1 MTLSITNS
9 LTGKKEPFKPLG
21 DPVTMYVCG
30 MTPKDRPHLGHAFM
44 FVHMD
49 VIRRYLE
56 YRGYAVRHI
65 QNFTDIDDKIIDR
78 ARAAG
83 RDPLDWA
90 REYTEA
96 YFEVMDRLHV
106 RRAQEYPLVT
116 CNIAGIIQD
125 VQELIDGGHA
135 YPTSTGVYFD
145 AATFEDYGA
154 LSGRTEEDGA
164 AGARIEVDEEKRD
177 PRDWALWKLDDES
190 SVAWDSPWGRGRPGW
205 HIECSTMI
213 RRTLGERID
222 IHGGGADL
230 LFPHHENELA
240 QAEAATG
247 QQPFVS
253 YWTHTGLVLTDGEKM
268 AHSLGNF
275 TTTADVLTD
284 VPPDVLRLYLLG
296 VHYRSPL
303 QFSPAAIEQTRAGY
317 QRLLAVARARGGGDA
332 ASETLDARLQ
342 SDPSA
347 PKVSRETF
355 GAEGSGPTP
364 LHAEAA
370 AARRRFEAA
379 MDDDFNAPRAIG
391 ALFDLGRAIN
401 RLAPT
406 SASDDVERAQDV
418 LTGLLGVLG
427 IELHEPETASDDATP
442 FIDLLVRV
450 RRQLREAR
458 QWELADTIRDD
469 LGALDVVIEDTP
481 DGTVWRRG

>member
-1 MTLSITNS
+1 MTLAITNT
-9 LTGKKEPFKPLG
+9 LTGNKEPFKPLG

-56 YRGYAVRHI
+56 YRGYSVRHI

-83 RDPLDWA
+83 RDPLEWA

-96 YFEVMDRLHV
+96 YFDVMDRLQV
-106 RRAQEYPLVT
+106 RRADEYPRVT
-116 CNIAGIIQD
+116 DNIPAIIDD
-125 VQELIDGGHA
+125 VQELIDAGHA

-145 AATFEDYGA
+145 AATFQDYGS

-177 PRDWALWKLDDES
+177 PRDWALWKLDNES
-190 SVAWDSPWGRGRPGW
+190 SVAWESPWGRGRPGW

-213 RRTLGERID
+213 RRTLGEQID

-230 LFPHHENELA
+230 IFPHHENELA

-247 QQPFVS
+247 HQPFAS

-275 TTTADVLTD
+275 TTTADVLTS

-296 VHYRSPL
+296 VHYRSTL
-303 QFSPAAIEQTRAGY
+303 QFSPDAIEQTRAGY
-317 QRLLAVARARGGGDA
+317 ERLLTVTRARGGNVNGDGTDLN
-332 ASETLDARLQ
+332 SEVMAVRQ
-342 SDPSA
+342 AFESA
-347 PKVSRETF
+347 
-355 GAEGSGPTP
+355 
-364 LHAEAA
+364 
-370 AARRRFEAA
+370 
-379 MDDDFNAPRAIG
+379 MNDDFNAPRAIG
-391 ALFDLGRAIN
+391 ALFDFGRAIN

-406 SASDDVERAQDV
+406 SSSDDVEKAQGI
-418 LTGLLGVLG
+418 LTSLLGVLG
-427 IELHEPETASDDATP
+427 IELREPDAASDDATP
-442 FIDLLVRV
+442 FINLLVRV
-450 RRQLREAR
+450 RRQLREAK
-458 QWELADTIRDD
+458 QWGLADQIRDD
-469 LGALDVVIEDTP
+469 LVALDVVIEDTP
-481 DGTVWRRG
+481 DGTDWRRV

>member
-1 MTLSITNS
+1 MTLAITNT
-9 LTGKKEPFKPLG
+9 LTGNKEPFKPLG

-56 YRGYAVRHI
+56 YRGYTVRHI

-78 ARAAG
+78 ARAAD
-83 RDPLDWA
+83 RDPLDWS

-106 RRAQEYPLVT
+106 RRAHEYPLVT
-116 CNIAGIIQD
+116 ANIPGIIQD

-164 AGARIEVDEEKRD
+164 AGARIAVDDEKRD
-177 PRDWALWKLDDES
+177 PRDWALWKLDNES
-190 SVAWDSPWGRGRPGW
+190 SVTWDSPWGRGRPGW

-213 RRTLGERID
+213 RRTLGEQID

-230 LFPHHENELA
+230 MFPHHENELA
-240 QAEAATG
+240 QSEAATG
-247 QQPFVS
+247 CQPFVS
-253 YWTHTGLVLTDGEKM
+253 YWVHTGLVLTDGEKM

-284 VPPDVLRLYLLG
+284 VPPDVLRLYLLS
-296 VHYRSPL
+296 VHYRSTL
-303 QFSPAAIEQTRAGY
+303 QFSLSAIEQTRTGY
-317 QRLLAVARARGGGDA
+317 ERLLAVTRARGGNAAGD
-332 ASETLDARLQ
+332 
-342 SDPSA
+342 
-347 PKVSRETF
+347 
-355 GAEGSGPTP
+355 GAELES
-364 LHAEAA
+364 EAS
-370 AARRRFEAA
+370 AARQAFEAA

-391 ALFDLGRAIN
+391 ALFEFGRAIN
-401 RLAPT
+401 RLAPGC
-406 SASDDVERAQDV
+406 SAADVEKAQGT
-418 LTGLLGVLG
+418 LTSLLGVLG
-427 IELHEPETASDDATP
+427 IELHEPDAASDDATP
-442 FIDLLVRV
+442 FIDLLVNLRQ
-450 RRQLREAR
+450 QLREAK
-458 QWELADTIRDD
+458 QWELADNIRDD
-469 LGALDVVIEDTP
+469 LGALDVVIEDKP

>member
-1 MTLSITNS
+1 MTLAITNT

-78 ARAAG
+78 ARAAD
-83 RDPLDWA
+83 RDPLDWS

-96 YFEVMDRLHV
+96 YFEVMDRLNV
-106 RRAQEYPLVT
+106 RRAHEYPLVT
-116 CNIAGIIQD
+116 ANISGILQD

-135 YPTSTGVYFD
+135 YSTSTGVYFD

-154 LSGRTEEDGA
+154 LSGRTVEDGA
-164 AGARIEVDEEKRD
+164 AGVRIAVDEEKRD

-190 SVAWDSPWGRGRPGW
+190 SVTWDSPWGRGRPGW

-213 RRTLGERID
+213 RRTLGEQID

-230 LFPHHENELA
+230 MFPHHENELA
-240 QAEAATG
+240 QSEAATG
-247 QQPFVS
+247 CQPFVS
-253 YWTHTGLVLTDGEKM
+253 YWVHTGLVLTDGEKM

-303 QFSPAAIEQTRAGY
+303 QFSMDAIEQTRTGY
-317 QRLLAVARARGGGDA
+317 QRLLAVTRAQGRAD
-332 ASETLDARLQ
+332 
-342 SDPSA
+342 
-347 PKVSRETF
+347 VSRETSA
-355 GAEGSGPTP
+355 AE
-364 LHAEAA
+364 LDREAA
-370 AARRRFEAA
+370 TARRAFEAA

-391 ALFDLGRAIN
+391 ALFDFGRAIN
-401 RLAPT
+401 RLAPGC
-406 SASDDVERAQDV
+406 SAADVEKAQGT
-418 LTGLLGVLG
+418 LTSLLGVLG
-427 IELHEPETASDDATP
+427 IELHEPDAASDDATP
-442 FIDLLVRV
+442 FIDLLVQLRQ
-450 RRQLREAR
+450 QLREAR
-458 QWELADTIRDD
+458 QWELADRIRDD

>member
-1 MTLSITNS
+1 MTLAITNT
-9 LTGKKEPFKPLG
+9 LTGNKEPFKPLG

-56 YRGYAVRHI
+56 YRGYSVRHI

-83 RDPLDWA
+83 RDPLEWA

-96 YFEVMDRLHV
+96 YFDVMDRLQV
-106 RRAQEYPLVT
+106 RRADEYPRVT
-116 CNIAGIIQD
+116 DNIPAIIDD
-125 VQELIDGGHA
+125 VQELIDAGHA

-145 AATFEDYGA
+145 AATFEDYGS
-154 LSGRTEEDGA
+154 LSGRTQEDGA

-177 PRDWALWKLDDES
+177 PRDWALWKLDNES
-190 SVAWDSPWGRGRPGW
+190 SVAWESPWGRGRPGW

-213 RRTLGERID
+213 RRTLGEQID

-230 LFPHHENELA
+230 IFPHHENELA

-247 QQPFVS
+247 HQPFAS

-275 TTTADVLTD
+275 TTTADVLTS

-296 VHYRSPL
+296 VHYRSTL
-303 QFSPAAIEQTRAGY
+303 QFSPDAIEQTRAGY
-317 QRLLAVARARGGGDA
+317 ERLLTVTRARGGNVNGDGTDLN
-332 ASETLDARLQ
+332 SEVMAVRQ
-342 SDPSA
+342 AFESA
-347 PKVSRETF
+347 
-355 GAEGSGPTP
+355 
-364 LHAEAA
+364 
-370 AARRRFEAA
+370 
-379 MDDDFNAPRAIG
+379 MNDDFNAPRAIG
-391 ALFDLGRAIN
+391 ALFDFGRAIN

-406 SASDDVERAQDV
+406 SSSDDVEKAQGI
-418 LTGLLGVLG
+418 LTSLLGVLG
-427 IELHEPETASDDATP
+427 IELREPDAASDDATP
-442 FIDLLVRV
+442 FINLLVRV
-450 RRQLREAR
+450 RRQLREAK
-458 QWELADTIRDD
+458 QWGLADQIRDD
-469 LGALDVVIEDTP
+469 LVALDVVIEDTP
-481 DGTVWRRG
+481 DGTDWRRV

>member
-1 MTLSITNS
+1 MTLAITNT

-106 RRAQEYPLVT
+106 RRAHEYPLVT
-116 CNIAGIIQD
+116 GNIPGIIHD

-154 LSGRTEEDGA
+154 LSGRTAEDGA
-164 AGARIEVDEEKRD
+164 AGARIAVDEEKRD
-177 PRDWALWKLDDES
+177 PRDWALWKLDNES
-190 SVAWDSPWGRGRPGW
+190 SVTWESPWGRGRPGW

-213 RRTLGERID
+213 RRTLGEQID

-240 QAEAATG
+240 QAEAATERH
-247 QQPFVS
+247 PFVS

-284 VPPDVLRLYLLG
+284 VPPDVLRLYLLS
-296 VHYRSPL
+296 VHYRSTL

-317 QRLLAVARARGGGDA
+317 ERLLAVMRAKGESVDGDCN
-332 ASETLDARLQ
+332 ELDVEL
-342 SDPSA
+342 S
-347 PKVSRETF
+347 
-355 GAEGSGPTP
+355 
-364 LHAEAA
+364 
-370 AARRRFEAA
+370 AARQAFDAA

-391 ALFDLGRAIN
+391 ALFDFGRAIN
-401 RLAPT
+401 RLSPASSAADVSSAQSVFT
-406 SASDDVERAQDV
+406 S
-418 LTGLLGVLG
+418 LLGVLG
-427 IELHEPETASDDATP
+427 IELHEPDAASDDATP
-442 FIDLLVRV
+442 FIDLLVQV

-469 LGALDVVIEDTP
+469 LGALDVVLEDTP

>member
-1 MTLSITNS
+1 MTLAITNT
-9 LTGKKEPFKPLG
+9 LTGNKEPFKPLG

-56 YRGYAVRHI
+56 YRGYSVRHI

-83 RDPLDWA
+83 RDPLEWA

-96 YFEVMDRLHV
+96 YFEVMDRLQV
-106 RRAQEYPLVT
+106 RRADEYPRVT
-116 CNIAGIIQD
+116 DNIPAIIDD
-125 VQELIDGGHA
+125 VQELIDAGHA

-145 AATFEDYGA
+145 AATFEDYGS

-177 PRDWALWKLDDES
+177 PRDWALWKLDNES
-190 SVAWDSPWGRGRPGW
+190 SVAWESPWGRGRPGW

-213 RRTLGERID
+213 RRTLGEQID

-230 LFPHHENELA
+230 IFPHHENELA

-247 QQPFVS
+247 HQPFAS

-275 TTTADVLTD
+275 TTTADVLTS

-296 VHYRSPL
+296 VHYRSTL
-303 QFSPAAIEQTRAGY
+303 QFSPDAIEQTRAGY
-317 QRLLAVARARGGGDA
+317 ERLLTVTRARGGNVNGDGTDLN
-332 ASETLDARLQ
+332 SEVMAVRQ
-342 SDPSA
+342 AFESA
-347 PKVSRETF
+347 
-355 GAEGSGPTP
+355 
-364 LHAEAA
+364 
-370 AARRRFEAA
+370 
-379 MDDDFNAPRAIG
+379 MNDDFNAPRAIG
-391 ALFDLGRAIN
+391 ALFDFGRAIN

-406 SASDDVERAQDV
+406 SSSDDVEKAQGI
-418 LTGLLGVLG
+418 LTSLLGVLG
-427 IELHEPETASDDATP
+427 IELREPDAASDDATP
-442 FIDLLVRV
+442 FINLLVRV
-450 RRQLREAR
+450 RRQLREAK
-458 QWELADTIRDD
+458 QWGLADQIRDD
-469 LGALDVVIEDTP
+469 LVALDVVIEDTP
-481 DGTVWRRG
+481 DGTDWRRV

>member
-1 MTLSITNS
+1 MTLAITNT
-9 LTGKKEPFKPLG
+9 LTGNKEPFKPLG

-56 YRGYAVRHI
+56 YRGYSVRHI

-83 RDPLDWA
+83 RDPLEWA

-96 YFEVMDRLHV
+96 YFEVMDRLQV
-106 RRAQEYPLVT
+106 RRADEYPRVT
-116 CNIAGIIQD
+116 DNIPAIIDD
-125 VQELIDGGHA
+125 VQELIDAGHA

-145 AATFEDYGA
+145 AATFEDYGS
-154 LSGRTEEDGA
+154 LSGRTQEDGA

-177 PRDWALWKLDDES
+177 PRDWALWKLDNES
-190 SVAWDSPWGRGRPGW
+190 SVAWESPWGRGRPGW

-213 RRTLGERID
+213 RRTLGEQID

-230 LFPHHENELA
+230 IFPHHENELA

-247 QQPFVS
+247 HQPFAS

-275 TTTADVLTD
+275 TTTADVLTS

-296 VHYRSPL
+296 VHYRSTL
-303 QFSPAAIEQTRAGY
+303 QFSPDAIEQTRAGY
-317 QRLLAVARARGGGDA
+317 ERLLTVTRARGGNVNGDGTDLN
-332 ASETLDARLQ
+332 SEVMAVRQ
-342 SDPSA
+342 AFESA
-347 PKVSRETF
+347 
-355 GAEGSGPTP
+355 
-364 LHAEAA
+364 
-370 AARRRFEAA
+370 
-379 MDDDFNAPRAIG
+379 MNDDFNAPRAIG
-391 ALFDLGRAIN
+391 ALFDFGRAIN

-406 SASDDVERAQDV
+406 SSSDDVEKAQGI
-418 LTGLLGVLG
+418 LTSLLGVLG
-427 IELHEPETASDDATP
+427 IELREPDAASDDATP
-442 FIDLLVRV
+442 FINLLVRV
-450 RRQLREAR
+450 RRQLREAK
-458 QWELADTIRDD
+458 QWGLADQIRDD
-469 LGALDVVIEDTP
+469 LVALDVVIEDTP
-481 DGTVWRRG
+481 DGTDWRRV

>member
-1 MTLSITNS
+1 MTLAITNT

-56 YRGYAVRHI
+56 YAGYTVRHI

-78 ARAAG
+78 ARAAD
-83 RDPLDWA
+83 RDPLDWS

-96 YFEVMDRLHV
+96 YFEVMDRLRV
-106 RRAQEYPLVT
+106 RRAHEYPLVT
-116 CNIAGIIQD
+116 ANIPGIIDD
-125 VQELIDGGHA
+125 VQELINAGHA

-164 AGARIEVDEEKRD
+164 AGARIAVDEEKRD

-213 RRTLGERID
+213 RRTLGEQID

-240 QAEAATG
+240 QAEAATER
-247 QQPFVS
+247 QPFVS

-296 VHYRSPL
+296 VHYRSTL
-303 QFSPAAIEQTRAGY
+303 QFSMEAIEQTRTGY
-317 QRLLAVARARGGGDA
+317 QRLLAVTRAQGGVD
-332 ASETLDARLQ
+332 
-342 SDPSA
+342 
-347 PKVSRETF
+347 VSRETSA
-355 GAEGSGPTP
+355 AELDSET
-364 LHAEAA
+364 AT
-370 AARRRFEAA
+370 ARQAFEAA

-391 ALFDLGRAIN
+391 ALFEFGRAIN
-401 RLAPT
+401 RLAPGC
-406 SASDDVERAQDV
+406 SAADVERAQGT
-418 LTGLLGVLG
+418 LTSLLGALG
-427 IELHEPETASDDATP
+427 IELHEPDAASDDATP
-442 FIDLLVRV
+442 FIDLLVNLRQ
-450 RRQLREAR
+450 QLREAR
-458 QWELADTIRDD
+458 QWELADSIRDD
-469 LGALDVVIEDTP
+469 LGALGVVIEDKP

>member
-1 MTLSITNS
+1 MTLAITNT

-78 ARAAG
+78 ARAAD
-83 RDPLDWA
+83 RDPLDWS

-96 YFEVMDRLHV
+96 YFEVMDRLNV
-106 RRAQEYPLVT
+106 RRAHEYPLVT
-116 CNIAGIIQD
+116 ANISGILQD

-154 LSGRTEEDGA
+154 LSGRTVEDGA
-164 AGARIEVDEEKRD
+164 AGVRIAVDDEKRD
-177 PRDWALWKLDDES
+177 PRDWALWKLDDQS
-190 SVAWDSPWGRGRPGW
+190 SVTWDSPWGRGRPGW

-213 RRTLGERID
+213 RRTLGEQID

-230 LFPHHENELA
+230 MFPHHENELA
-240 QAEAATG
+240 QSEAATG
-247 QQPFVS
+247 CQPFVS
-253 YWTHTGLVLTDGEKM
+253 YWVHTGLVLTDGEKM

-303 QFSPAAIEQTRAGY
+303 QFSMDAIEQTRTGY
-317 QRLLAVARARGGGDA
+317 QRLLAVTRAQGRAD
-332 ASETLDARLQ
+332 
-342 SDPSA
+342 
-347 PKVSRETF
+347 VSRETS
-355 GAEGSGPTP
+355 GAE
-364 LHAEAA
+364 LDREAA
-370 AARRRFEAA
+370 TARRAFEAA

-391 ALFDLGRAIN
+391 ALFDFGRAIN
-401 RLAPT
+401 RLAPGC
-406 SASDDVERAQDV
+406 SAADVERAQGT
-418 LTGLLGVLG
+418 LTSLLGVLG
-427 IELHEPETASDDATP
+427 IELHEPDAASDDATP
-442 FIDLLVRV
+442 FIDLLVQLRQ
-450 RRQLREAR
+450 QLREAR
-458 QWELADTIRDD
+458 QWELADRIRDD

>member
-1 MTLSITNS
+1 MTLAITNT
-9 LTGKKEPFKPLG
+9 LTGNKEPFKPLG

-56 YRGYAVRHI
+56 YRGYSVRHI

-96 YFEVMDRLHV
+96 YFDVMDRLQV
-106 RRAQEYPLVT
+106 RRADEYPRVT
-116 CNIAGIIQD
+116 DNIPAIIDD
-125 VQELIDGGHA
+125 VQELIDAGHA

-145 AATFEDYGA
+145 AATFEDYGS

-177 PRDWALWKLDDES
+177 PRDWALWKLDNES
-190 SVAWDSPWGRGRPGW
+190 SVAWESPWGRGRPGW

-213 RRTLGERID
+213 RRTLGEQID

-230 LFPHHENELA
+230 IFPHHENELA

-247 QQPFVS
+247 HQPFAS

-275 TTTADVLTD
+275 TTTADVLTS

-296 VHYRSPL
+296 VHYRSTL
-303 QFSPAAIEQTRAGY
+303 QFSPDAIEQTRAGY
-317 QRLLAVARARGGGDA
+317 ERLLTVTRARGGNVNGDGTDLN
-332 ASETLDARLQ
+332 SEVMAVRQ
-342 SDPSA
+342 AFESA
-347 PKVSRETF
+347 
-355 GAEGSGPTP
+355 
-364 LHAEAA
+364 
-370 AARRRFEAA
+370 
-379 MDDDFNAPRAIG
+379 MNDDFNAPRAIG
-391 ALFDLGRAIN
+391 ALFDFGRAIN

-406 SASDDVERAQDV
+406 SSSDDVEKAQGI
-418 LTGLLGVLG
+418 LTSLLGVLG
-427 IELHEPETASDDATP
+427 IELREPDAASDDATP
-442 FIDLLVRV
+442 FINLLVRV
-450 RRQLREAR
+450 RRQLREAK
-458 QWELADTIRDD
+458 QWGLADQIRDD
-469 LGALDVVIEDTP
+469 LVALDVVIEDTP
-481 DGTVWRRG
+481 DGTDWRRV

>member
-1 MTLSITNS
+1 MTLAITNT

-49 VIRRYLE
+49 VLRRYLE
-56 YRGYAVRHI
+56 YRGYTVRHI

-83 RDPLDWA
+83 RDPLEWA
-90 REYTEA
+90 REYTDA
-96 YFEVMDRLHV
+96 YFEVMDRLRI
-106 RRAQEYPLVT
+106 RRAHEYPLVT
-116 CNIAGIIQD
+116 ANIPGIIQN

-145 AATFEDYGA
+145 ASTFEDYGA

-164 AGARIEVDEEKRD
+164 AGVRIAVDDEKRD

-213 RRTLGERID
+213 RRTLGEQID

-240 QAEAATG
+240 QSEAATG
-247 QQPFVS
+247 CQPFVS

-284 VPPDVLRLYLLG
+284 VPPDVLRLYLLS
-296 VHYRSPL
+296 VHYRSTL
-303 QFSPAAIEQTRAGY
+303 QFSLSAIEQTRTGY
-317 QRLLAVARARGGGDA
+317 ERLLAVTRARGGAD
-332 ASETLDARLQ
+332 
-342 SDPSA
+342 
-347 PKVSRETF
+347 VSRETF
-355 GAEGSGPTP
+355 ESEGAVVRSGGPSTSSGRTA
-364 LHAEAA
+364 LEAQTA
-370 AARRRFEAA
+370 AARQAFEAA

-391 ALFDLGRAIN
+391 ALFDFGRAIN
-401 RLAPT
+401 RLAPGC
-406 SASDDVERAQDV
+406 SAADVERAQGT
-418 LTGLLGVLG
+418 LTSLLGVLG
-427 IELHEPETASDDATP
+427 IELHEPDAASDDATP
-442 FIDLLVRV
+442 FIDLLVQLRQ
-450 RRQLREAR
+450 QLREAR
-458 QWELADTIRDD
+458 QWELADKIRDD
-469 LGALDVVIEDTP
+469 LGDLDVVIEDTP

>member
-1 MTLSITNS
+1 MTLAITNT

-56 YRGYAVRHI
+56 YRGYTVRHI

-83 RDPLDWA
+83 RDPLDWS

-106 RRAQEYPLVT
+106 RRAHEYPLVT
-116 CNIAGIIQD
+116 ANIPGIIQD
-125 VQELIDGGHA
+125 VQELIDSGHA

-190 SVAWDSPWGRGRPGW
+190 SVAWESPWGCGRPGW

-213 RRTLGERID
+213 RRTLGEQID

-230 LFPHHENELA
+230 VFPHHENELA
-240 QAEAATG
+240 QSEAATG
-247 QQPFVS
+247 CQPFVS
-253 YWTHTGLVLTDGEKM
+253 YWVHTGLVLTDGEKM

-275 TTTADVLTD
+275 TTTADVLRD
-284 VPPDVLRLYLLG
+284 VPPDVLRLYLLS
-296 VHYRSPL
+296 VHYRSTL
-303 QFSPAAIEQTRAGY
+303 QFSLSAIEQTRGGY
-317 QRLLAVARARGGGDA
+317 ERLLAVMRARGGNADGDGMA
-332 ASETLDARLQ
+332 LKSEAL
-342 SDPSA
+342 
-347 PKVSRETF
+347 
-355 GAEGSGPTP
+355 
-364 LHAEAA
+364 
-370 AARRRFEAA
+370 AARQAFEAA

-391 ALFDLGRAIN
+391 AVFDFGRAIN
-401 RLAPT
+401 RLAPGC
-406 SASDDVERAQDV
+406 SATDVEKAQGT
-418 LTGLLGVLG
+418 LTSLLGVVG
-427 IELHEPETASDDATP
+427 IELHEPDAASDDATP
-442 FIDLLVRV
+442 FIDLLVQLRQ
-450 RRQLREAR
+450 QLREAR
-458 QWELADTIRDD
+458 QWELADEIRDA
-469 LGALDVVIEDTP
+469 LGALDVVIEDKP
-481 DGTVWRRG
+481 DGPDWRRG

>member
-1 MTLSITNS
+1 MTLAITNT

-83 RDPLDWA
+83 RDPLDWS

-96 YFEVMDRLHV
+96 YFEVMDRLRV
-106 RRAQEYPLVT
+106 RRAHEYPLVT
-116 CNIAGIIQD
+116 ANIPGIIED
-125 VQELIDGGHA
+125 VQELINARHA

-145 AATFEDYGA
+145 AGTFEDYGA

-164 AGARIEVDEEKRD
+164 AGARIAVDDEKRD
-177 PRDWALWKLDDES
+177 PRDWALWKLDNES

-213 RRTLGERID
+213 RRTLGEQID

-240 QAEAATG
+240 QAEAATER
-247 QQPFVS
+247 QPFVS

-284 VPPDVLRLYLLG
+284 VPPDVLRLYLLS
-296 VHYRSPL
+296 VHYRSTL
-303 QFSPAAIEQTRAGY
+303 QFSSAAIEQTRAGY
-317 QRLLAVARARGGGDA
+317 ERLLAVARAQGGAD
-332 ASETLDARLQ
+332 
-342 SDPSA
+342 
-347 PKVSRETF
+347 VSRETSA
-355 GAEGSGPTP
+355 AELDRET
-364 LHAEAA
+364 AT
-370 AARRRFEAA
+370 ARQAFEAA

-391 ALFDLGRAIN
+391 ALFEFGRAIN
-401 RLAPT
+401 RLAPGC
-406 SASDDVERAQDV
+406 SAADVERAQGT
-418 LTGLLGVLG
+418 LTSLLGVLG
-427 IELHEPETASDDATP
+427 IELREPDTASDDATP
-442 FIDLLVRV
+442 FIDLLVQLRQ
-450 RRQLREAR
+450 QLREAR
-458 QWELADTIRDD
+458 QWELADRIRDD
-469 LGALDVVIEDTP
+469 LGALDVAVEDKP

>member
-1 MTLSITNS
+1 MTLAITNT
-9 LTGKKEPFKPLG
+9 LPGKKEPFKPLG

-44 FVHMD
+44 FVQMD

-56 YRGYAVRHI
+56 YRGYTVRHI

-83 RDPLDWA
+83 RDPLDWS

-96 YFEVMDRLHV
+96 YYEVMDRLHV
-106 RRAQEYPLVT
+106 LRAHEYPLVT
-116 CNIAGIIQD
+116 ANIPGIIED
-125 VQELIDGGHA
+125 VQELIDAGHA

-145 AATFEDYGA
+145 AGTFEDYGA

-164 AGARIEVDEEKRD
+164 AGARIEVDDEKRD
-177 PRDWALWKLDDES
+177 PRDWALWKLDNES

-230 LFPHHENELA
+230 IFPHHENELA

-247 QQPFVS
+247 RRPFVS
-253 YWTHTGLVLTDGEKM
+253 CWTHTGLVLTDGEKM

-296 VHYRSPL
+296 VHYRSTL
-303 QFSPAAIEQTRAGY
+303 QFSPAAIQHTQAGY
-317 QRLLAVARARGGGDA
+317 ERLLAVTRARGGDADGDGTVLKSE
-332 ASETLDARLQ
+332 ASSARQ
-342 SDPSA
+342 A
-347 PKVSRETF
+347 
-355 GAEGSGPTP
+355 
-364 LHAEAA
+364 
-370 AARRRFEAA
+370 FEAA
-379 MDDDFNAPRAIG
+379 MDDDFNAPRAVG
-391 ALFDLGRAIN
+391 AIFEFGRAIN

-406 SASDDVERAQDV
+406 CSTKHVAEAQRT
-418 LTGLLGVLG
+418 LTRLLGVLG
-427 IELHEPETASDDATP
+427 IELREPDTASDDATP
-442 FIDLLVRV
+442 FIDLLVHLRQ
-450 RRQLREAR
+450 QLREAK
-458 QWELADTIRDD
+458 QWELADNIRDD
-469 LGALDVVIEDTP
+469 LGALDVVIEDKP

>member
-1 MTLSITNS
+1 MTLAITNT
-9 LTGKKEPFKPLG
+9 LTGNKEPFKPLG

-56 YRGYAVRHI
+56 YRGYSVRHI

-83 RDPLDWA
+83 RDPLEWA

-96 YFEVMDRLHV
+96 YFDVMDRLQV
-106 RRAQEYPLVT
+106 RRADEYPRVT
-116 CNIAGIIQD
+116 DNIPAIIDD
-125 VQELIDGGHA
+125 VQELIDAGHA

-145 AATFEDYGA
+145 AATFEDYGS

-177 PRDWALWKLDDES
+177 PRDWALWKLDNES
-190 SVAWDSPWGRGRPGW
+190 SVAWESPWGRGRPGW

-213 RRTLGERID
+213 RRTLGEQID

-230 LFPHHENELA
+230 IFPHHENELA

-247 QQPFVS
+247 HQPFAS

-275 TTTADVLTD
+275 TTTADVLTS
-284 VPPDVLRLYLLG
+284 VPPEVLRLYLLG
-296 VHYRSPL
+296 VHYRSTL
-303 QFSPAAIEQTRAGY
+303 QFSPDAIEQTRAGY
-317 QRLLAVARARGGGDA
+317 ERLLTVTRARGGNVNGDGTDLN
-332 ASETLDARLQ
+332 SEVMAVRQ
-342 SDPSA
+342 AFKSA
-347 PKVSRETF
+347 
-355 GAEGSGPTP
+355 
-364 LHAEAA
+364 
-370 AARRRFEAA
+370 
-379 MDDDFNAPRAIG
+379 MNDDFNAPRAIG
-391 ALFDLGRAIN
+391 ALFDFGRAIN

-406 SASDDVERAQDV
+406 SSSDDVEKAQGI
-418 LTGLLGVLG
+418 LTSLLGVLG
-427 IELHEPETASDDATP
+427 IELREPDAASDDATP
-442 FIDLLVRV
+442 FINLLVRV
-450 RRQLREAR
+450 RRQLREAK
-458 QWELADTIRDD
+458 QWGLADQIRDD
-469 LGALDVVIEDTP
+469 LVALDVVIEDTP
-481 DGTVWRRG
+481 DGTDWRRV

>member
-1 MTLSITNS
+1 MTLAITNTLS
-9 LTGKKEPFKPLG
+9 GKKEPFTPLG

-44 FVHMD
+44 FVQMD

-83 RDPLDWA
+83 RDPLDWS

-96 YFEVMDRLHV
+96 YYEVMDRLHV
-106 RRAQEYPLVT
+106 RRAHEYPLVT
-116 CNIAGIIQD
+116 ANIPGIIED
-125 VQELIDGGHA
+125 VQELIDSGHA

-145 AATFEDYGA
+145 ATTFENYGA

-164 AGARIEVDEEKRD
+164 AGARIAVDDEKRD
-177 PRDWALWKLDDES
+177 PRDWALWKLDDQS
-190 SVAWDSPWGRGRPGW
+190 SVAWESPWGRGRPGW

-213 RRTLGERID
+213 RRTLGEQID

-240 QAEAATG
+240 QAEAATD

-275 TTTADVLTD
+275 TTTADVLTQ

-296 VHYRSPL
+296 VHYRSTL
-303 QFSPAAIEQTRAGY
+303 QFSPAAIEQARAGY
-317 QRLLAVARARGGGDA
+317 ERLLAVTRARGGNGSA
-332 ASETLDARLQ
+332 AGSHLASE
-342 SDPSA
+342 
-347 PKVSRETF
+347 
-355 GAEGSGPTP
+355 
-364 LHAEAA
+364 EAA
-370 AARRRFEAA
+370 VRQAFEAA
-379 MDDDFNAPRAIG
+379 MDDDFNAPRALG
-391 ALFDLGRAIN
+391 ALFEFGRAIN

-406 SASDDVERAQDV
+406 CSAADVAKAQDV
-418 LTGLLGVLG
+418 LAGLLGVLG
-427 IELHEPETASDDATP
+427 IELREPDTASDDATP
-442 FIDLLVRV
+442 FIDLLVHLRQ
-450 RRQLREAR
+450 QLREAK
-458 QWELADTIRDD
+458 QWELADNIRDD
-469 LGALDVVIEDTP
+469 LGALDVVIEDKP

>member
-1 MTLSITNS
+1 MTLAITNT
-9 LTGKKEPFKPLG
+9 LTGNKKPFKPLG

-56 YRGYAVRHI
+56 YRGYSVRHI

-96 YFEVMDRLHV
+96 YFEVMDRLQV
-106 RRAQEYPLVT
+106 RRADEYPRVT
-116 CNIAGIIQD
+116 DNIPAIIDD
-125 VQELIDGGHA
+125 VQELIDAGHA

-145 AATFEDYGA
+145 AATFEDYGS
-154 LSGRTEEDGA
+154 LSGRTQEDGA

-177 PRDWALWKLDDES
+177 PRDWALWKLDNES
-190 SVAWDSPWGRGRPGW
+190 SVAWESPWGRGRPGW

-213 RRTLGERID
+213 RRTLGEQID

-230 LFPHHENELA
+230 IFPHHENELA

-247 QQPFVS
+247 HQPFAS

-275 TTTADVLTD
+275 TTTADVLTS

-296 VHYRSPL
+296 VHYRSTL
-303 QFSPAAIEQTRAGY
+303 QFSPDAIEQTRAGY
-317 QRLLAVARARGGGDA
+317 ERLLTVTRARGGNVNGDGTDLN
-332 ASETLDARLQ
+332 SEVMAVRQ
-342 SDPSA
+342 AFESA
-347 PKVSRETF
+347 
-355 GAEGSGPTP
+355 
-364 LHAEAA
+364 
-370 AARRRFEAA
+370 
-379 MDDDFNAPRAIG
+379 MNDDFNAPRAIG
-391 ALFDLGRAIN
+391 ALFDFGRAIN

-406 SASDDVERAQDV
+406 SSSDDVEKAQGI
-418 LTGLLGVLG
+418 LTSLLGVLG
-427 IELHEPETASDDATP
+427 IELREPDAASDDATP
-442 FIDLLVRV
+442 FINLLVRV
-450 RRQLREAR
+450 RRQLREAK
-458 QWELADTIRDD
+458 QWGLADQIRDD
-469 LGALDVVIEDTP
+469 LVALDVVIEDTP
-481 DGTVWRRG
+481 DGTDWRRV

>member
-1 MTLSITNS
+1 MTLAITNT

-21 DPVTMYVCG
+21 DPVKMYVCG

-83 RDPLDWA
+83 RDPLDWS

-96 YFEVMDRLHV
+96 YFEVMDRLRV
-106 RRAQEYPLVT
+106 LRAHEYPLVT
-116 CNIAGIIQD
+116 ANIPGIIQD

-154 LSGRTEEDGA
+154 LSGRTVEDGA
-164 AGARIEVDEEKRD
+164 AGVRIAVDEEKRD

-213 RRTLGERID
+213 RRTLGEQID

-230 LFPHHENELA
+230 MFPHHENELA
-240 QAEAATG
+240 QSEAATG
-247 QQPFVS
+247 CQPFVS

-275 TTTADVLTD
+275 TTTADVLSE

-296 VHYRSPL
+296 VHYRSTL
-303 QFSPAAIEQTRAGY
+303 QFSSAAIEQTRTGY
-317 QRLLAVARARGGGDA
+317 ERLLAVTRARGGNPDGDGTDLESE
-332 ASETLDARLQ
+332 AS
-342 SDPSA
+342 
-347 PKVSRETF
+347 
-355 GAEGSGPTP
+355 
-364 LHAEAA
+364 
-370 AARRRFEAA
+370 AARQAFEAA

-391 ALFDLGRAIN
+391 ALFEFGRAIN

-406 SASDDVERAQDV
+406 SSSDDVERAQGV

-427 IELHEPETASDDATP
+427 IELHEPDAASDDATP
-442 FIDLLVRV
+442 FIDLLVQLRQ
-450 RRQLREAR
+450 QLREAR
-458 QWELADTIRDD
+458 QWELADKIRDD
-469 LGALDVVIEDTP
+469 LGALDVVLEDAP

>member
-1 MTLSITNS
+1 MTLAITNT
-9 LTGKKEPFKPLG
+9 LTGNKEPFKPLG

-44 FVHMD
+44 FVQMD

-56 YRGYAVRHI
+56 YRGYSVRHI

-78 ARAAG
+78 ARVAG
-83 RDPLDWA
+83 RDPLEWA

-96 YFEVMDRLHV
+96 YFDVMDRLQV
-106 RRAQEYPLVT
+106 RRADEYPRVT
-116 CNIAGIIQD
+116 DNIPGIIDD
-125 VQELIDGGHA
+125 VQELINAGHA

-145 AATFEDYGA
+145 AATFEDYGS

-164 AGARIEVDEEKRD
+164 AGARIAVDEEKRD

-190 SVAWDSPWGRGRPGW
+190 SVAWESPWGRGRPGW

-230 LFPHHENELA
+230 IFPHHENELA

-247 QQPFVS
+247 HQPFVS

-275 TTTADVLTD
+275 TTTADVLTS

-296 VHYRSPL
+296 VHYRSTL
-303 QFSPAAIEQTRAGY
+303 QFSPDAIEQTRAGY
-317 QRLLAVARARGGGDA
+317 ERLLTVTRARGGNVNRDGTDLN
-332 ASETLDARLQ
+332 SEVMAVRQ
-342 SDPSA
+342 AFESA
-347 PKVSRETF
+347 
-355 GAEGSGPTP
+355 
-364 LHAEAA
+364 
-370 AARRRFEAA
+370 
-379 MDDDFNAPRAIG
+379 MNDDFNAPRAIG
-391 ALFDLGRAIN
+391 ALFDFGRAIN

-406 SASDDVERAQDV
+406 SSSDEVEKAQGI
-418 LTGLLGVLG
+418 LSSLLGVLG
-427 IELHEPETASDDATP
+427 IELREPDAASDDATP
-442 FIDLLVRV
+442 FINLLVRV
-450 RRQLREAR
+450 RRQLREAK
-458 QWELADTIRDD
+458 QWGLADQIRDD
-469 LGALDVVIEDTP
+469 LVALDVVIEDTP
-481 DGTVWRRG
+481 DGTDWRRV

>member
-1 MTLSITNS
+1 MTLAITNT

-78 ARAAG
+78 ARAAD
-83 RDPLDWA
+83 RDPLDWS

-96 YFEVMDRLHV
+96 YFEVMDRLNV
-106 RRAQEYPLVT
+106 RRAHEYPLVT
-116 CNIAGIIQD
+116 ANISGILQD

-154 LSGRTEEDGA
+154 LSGRTVEDGA
-164 AGARIEVDEEKRD
+164 AGVRIAVDEEKRD

-190 SVAWDSPWGRGRPGW
+190 SVTWDSPWGRGRPGW

-213 RRTLGERID
+213 RRTLGEQID

-230 LFPHHENELA
+230 MFPHHENELA
-240 QAEAATG
+240 QSEAATG
-247 QQPFVS
+247 CQPFVS
-253 YWTHTGLVLTDGEKM
+253 YWVHTGLVLTDGEKM

-303 QFSPAAIEQTRAGY
+303 QFSMDAIEQTRTGY
-317 QRLLAVARARGGGDA
+317 QRLLAVTRAQGRAD
-332 ASETLDARLQ
+332 
-342 SDPSA
+342 
-347 PKVSRETF
+347 VSRETS
-355 GAEGSGPTP
+355 GAV
-364 LHAEAA
+364 LDREAA
-370 AARRRFEAA
+370 TARRAFEAA

-391 ALFDLGRAIN
+391 ALFDFGRAIN
-401 RLAPT
+401 RLAPGC
-406 SASDDVERAQDV
+406 SAADVEKAQGT
-418 LTGLLGVLG
+418 LTSLLGVLG
-427 IELHEPETASDDATP
+427 IELHEPDAASDDATP
-442 FIDLLVRV
+442 FIDLLVQLRQ
-450 RRQLREAR
+450 QLREAR
-458 QWELADTIRDD
+458 QWELADRIRDD
-469 LGALDVVIEDTP
+469 LGALDVVIEDKP

>member
-1 MTLSITNS
+1 MTLAITNT
-9 LTGKKEPFKPLG
+9 LTGNKEPFEPLG

-56 YRGYAVRHI
+56 YRGYSVRHI

-83 RDPLDWA
+83 RDPLEWA

-96 YFEVMDRLHV
+96 YFDVMDRLQV
-106 RRAQEYPLVT
+106 RRADEYPRVT
-116 CNIAGIIQD
+116 DNIPAIIDD
-125 VQELIDGGHA
+125 VQELIDAGHA

-145 AATFEDYGA
+145 AATFEDYGS

-177 PRDWALWKLDDES
+177 PRDWALWKLDNES
-190 SVAWDSPWGRGRPGW
+190 SVAWESPWGRGRPGW

-213 RRTLGERID
+213 RRTLGEQID

-230 LFPHHENELA
+230 IFPHHENELA

-247 QQPFVS
+247 HQPFAS

-275 TTTADVLTD
+275 TTTADVLTS

-296 VHYRSPL
+296 VHYRSTL
-303 QFSPAAIEQTRAGY
+303 QFSPDAIEQTRAGY
-317 QRLLAVARARGGGDA
+317 ERLLTVTRARGGNVNGDGTDLN
-332 ASETLDARLQ
+332 SEVMAVRQ
-342 SDPSA
+342 AFESA
-347 PKVSRETF
+347 
-355 GAEGSGPTP
+355 
-364 LHAEAA
+364 
-370 AARRRFEAA
+370 
-379 MDDDFNAPRAIG
+379 MNDDFNAPRAIG
-391 ALFDLGRAIN
+391 ALFDFGRAIN

-406 SASDDVERAQDV
+406 SSSDDVEKAQGI
-418 LTGLLGVLG
+418 LTSLLGVLG
-427 IELHEPETASDDATP
+427 IELREPDAASDDATP
-442 FIDLLVRV
+442 FINLLVRV
-450 RRQLREAR
+450 RRQLREAK
-458 QWELADTIRDD
+458 QWGLADQIRDD
-469 LGALDVVIEDTP
+469 LVALDVVIEDTP
-481 DGTVWRRG
+481 DGTDWRRV

>member
-1 MTLSITNS
+1 MTLAITNT

-56 YRGYAVRHI
+56 YRGFAVRHI

-83 RDPLDWA
+83 RDPLDWS

-96 YFEVMDRLHV
+96 YFDVMDRLRV
-106 RRAQEYPLVT
+106 RRAHEYPLVT
-116 CNIAGIIQD
+116 ANIPGIMED
-125 VQELIDGGHA
+125 VQELIDAGHA

-164 AGARIEVDEEKRD
+164 AGARIAVDDEKRD
-177 PRDWALWKLDDES
+177 PRDWAVWKLDNES

-213 RRTLGERID
+213 RRTLGEQID

-230 LFPHHENELA
+230 MFPHHENELA
-240 QAEAATG
+240 QSEAATG
-247 QQPFVS
+247 CQPFVS
-253 YWTHTGLVLTDGEKM
+253 YWVHTGLVLTDGEKM

-296 VHYRSPL
+296 VHYRSTL
-303 QFSPAAIEQTRAGY
+303 QFSMEAIEQTRTGY
-317 QRLLAVARARGGGDA
+317 DRLVAVTRARGGN
-332 ASETLDARLQ
+332 
-342 SDPSA
+342 
-347 PKVSRETF
+347 
-355 GAEGSGPTP
+355 AEGDGSVLESEGS
-364 LHAEAA
+364 
-370 AARRRFEAA
+370 AARQAFESA

-391 ALFDLGRAIN
+391 ALFEFGRAIN
-401 RLAPT
+401 RLAPSC
-406 SASDDVERAQDV
+406 SAADVEKAQGT
-418 LTGLLGVLG
+418 LTSLLGVLG
-427 IELHEPETASDDATP
+427 IELREPDTASDDATP
-442 FIDLLVRV
+442 FIDLLVQLRQ
-450 RRQLREAR
+450 QLREAR
-458 QWELADTIRDD
+458 QWELADRIRDD
-469 LGALDVVIEDTP
+469 LDALDVVLEDKP

>member
-1 MTLSITNS
+1 MTLAITNT
-9 LTGKKEPFKPLG
+9 LTGNKEPFKPLG

-56 YRGYAVRHI
+56 YAGYTVRHI

-83 RDPLDWA
+83 RDPLDWS

-106 RRAQEYPLVT
+106 RRAHEYPLVT
-116 CNIAGIIQD
+116 ANIRGIIKD

-164 AGARIEVDEEKRD
+164 AGARIQVDEEKRD

-190 SVAWDSPWGRGRPGW
+190 SVTWESPWGCGRPGW

-213 RRTLGERID
+213 RRTLGEQID

-230 LFPHHENELA
+230 MFPHHENELA
-240 QAEAATG
+240 QSEAATG
-247 QQPFVS
+247 CQPFVS
-253 YWTHTGLVLTDGEKM
+253 YWVHTGLVLTDGEKM

-284 VPPDVLRLYLLG
+284 VPPDVLRLYLLS
-296 VHYRSPL
+296 VHYRSTL
-303 QFSPAAIEQTRAGY
+303 QFSPSAIEQTRTGY
-317 QRLLAVARARGGGDA
+317 ERLLAVTRARGGN
-332 ASETLDARLQ
+332 
-342 SDPSA
+342 
-347 PKVSRETF
+347 
-355 GAEGSGPTP
+355 AEGDGSVLESEGS
-364 LHAEAA
+364 
-370 AARRRFEAA
+370 AARQAFEAA

-391 ALFDLGRAIN
+391 ALFDFGRAIN
-401 RLAPT
+401 RLAPGC
-406 SASDDVERAQDV
+406 SAADVERAQGI
-418 LTGLLGVLG
+418 LIQLLGVLG
-427 IELHEPETASDDATP
+427 IELREPDTVSDDATP
-442 FIDLLVRV
+442 FIDLLVQLRQ
-450 RRQLREAR
+450 QLREAR
-458 QWELADTIRDD
+458 QWELADRIRDD
-469 LGALDVVIEDTP
+469 LDALDVVLEDKP

>member
-1 MTLSITNS
+1 MTLAITNT
-9 LTGKKEPFKPLG
+9 LTGNKEPFKPLG

-44 FVHMD
+44 FVQMD

-56 YRGYAVRHI
+56 YRGYSVRHI

-78 ARAAG
+78 ARVAG
-83 RDPLDWA
+83 RDPLEWA

-96 YFEVMDRLHV
+96 YFDVMDRLQV
-106 RRAQEYPLVT
+106 RRADEYPRVT
-116 CNIAGIIQD
+116 DNIPGIIDD
-125 VQELIDGGHA
+125 VQELINAGHA

-145 AATFEDYGA
+145 AATFEDYGS

-164 AGARIEVDEEKRD
+164 AGARIAVDEEKRD

-190 SVAWDSPWGRGRPGW
+190 SVAWESPWGRGRPGW

-230 LFPHHENELA
+230 IFPHHENELA

-247 QQPFVS
+247 HQPFVS

-275 TTTADVLTD
+275 TTTADVLTS

-296 VHYRSPL
+296 VHYRSTL
-303 QFSPAAIEQTRAGY
+303 QFSPDAIEQTRAGY
-317 QRLLAVARARGGGDA
+317 ERLLTVTRARGGNVNGDGTDLN
-332 ASETLDARLQ
+332 SEVVAVRQ
-342 SDPSA
+342 A
-347 PKVSRETF
+347 
-355 GAEGSGPTP
+355 
-364 LHAEAA
+364 
-370 AARRRFEAA
+370 FESA

-391 ALFDLGRAIN
+391 ALFDFGRAIN

-406 SASDDVERAQDV
+406 SSSDEVEKAQGI
-418 LTGLLGVLG
+418 LSSLLGVLG
-427 IELHEPETASDDATP
+427 IELREPDAASDDATP
-442 FIDLLVRV
+442 FINLLVRV
-450 RRQLREAR
+450 RRQLREAK
-458 QWELADTIRDD
+458 QWGLADQIRDD
-469 LGALDVVIEDTP
+469 LVALDVVIEDTP
-481 DGTVWRRG
+481 DGTDWRRV

>member
-1 MTLSITNS
+1 MTLAITNT
-9 LTGKKEPFKPLG
+9 LTGNKEPFKPLG

-49 VIRRYLE
+49 VIRRFLE

-78 ARAAG
+78 ARAAD
-83 RDPLDWA
+83 RDPLDWS

-96 YFEVMDRLHV
+96 YFDVMDRLRV
-106 RRAQEYPLVT
+106 RRAHEYPLVT
-116 CNIAGIIQD
+116 ANIPGIIED
-125 VQELIDGGHA
+125 VQELINAGHA

-164 AGARIEVDEEKRD
+164 AGARIAVDEEKRD
-177 PRDWALWKLDDES
+177 PRDWALWKLDNKS

-213 RRTLGERID
+213 RRTLGEQID

-240 QAEAATG
+240 QAEAATER
-247 QQPFVS
+247 QPFVS

-296 VHYRSPL
+296 VHYRSTL
-303 QFSPAAIEQTRAGY
+303 QFSMEAIEQTRTGY
-317 QRLLAVARARGGGDA
+317 ERLLAVTRAHGGVD
-332 ASETLDARLQ
+332 
-342 SDPSA
+342 
-347 PKVSRETF
+347 VSRETSA
-355 GAEGSGPTP
+355 AE
-364 LHAEAA
+364 LDREAA
-370 AARRRFEAA
+370 TARQAFEAA

-391 ALFDLGRAIN
+391 ALFEFGRAIN
-401 RLAPT
+401 RLAPGCSAADVAKAQGTLT
-406 SASDDVERAQDV
+406 S
-418 LTGLLGVLG
+418 LLGALG
-427 IELHEPETASDDATP
+427 IELHEPDAASDDATP
-442 FIDLLVRV
+442 FIDLLVNLRQ
-450 RRQLREAR
+450 QLREAR
-458 QWELADTIRDD
+458 QWELADNIRDD
-469 LGALDVVIEDTP
+469 LGALGVVIEDKP

>member
-1 MTLSITNS
+1 MTLAITNT
-9 LTGKKEPFKPLG
+9 LTGNKEPFKPLG

-56 YRGYAVRHI
+56 YRGYSVRHI

-83 RDPLDWA
+83 RDPLEWA

-96 YFEVMDRLHV
+96 YFDVMDRLQV
-106 RRAQEYPLVT
+106 RRADEYPRVT
-116 CNIAGIIQD
+116 DNIPAIIDD
-125 VQELIDGGHA
+125 VQELIDAGHA

-145 AATFEDYGA
+145 AATFEDYGS

-177 PRDWALWKLDDES
+177 PRDWALWKLDNES
-190 SVAWDSPWGRGRPGW
+190 SVAWESPWGRGRPGW

-213 RRTLGERID
+213 RRTLGEQID

-230 LFPHHENELA
+230 IFPHHENELA

-247 QQPFVS
+247 HQPFAS

-275 TTTADVLTD
+275 TTTADVLTS

-296 VHYRSPL
+296 VHYRSTL
-303 QFSPAAIEQTRAGY
+303 QFSPDAIEQTRAGY
-317 QRLLAVARARGGGDA
+317 ERLLTVTRARGGNVNGDGTDLN
-332 ASETLDARLQ
+332 SEVMAVRQ
-342 SDPSA
+342 AFESA
-347 PKVSRETF
+347 
-355 GAEGSGPTP
+355 
-364 LHAEAA
+364 
-370 AARRRFEAA
+370 
-379 MDDDFNAPRAIG
+379 MNDDFNAPRAIG
-391 ALFDLGRAIN
+391 ALFDFGRAIN

-406 SASDDVERAQDV
+406 SSSDDVEKAQGI
-418 LTGLLGVLG
+418 LTSLLGVLG
-427 IELHEPETASDDATP
+427 IELREPDAASDDATP
-442 FIDLLVRV
+442 FINLLVRV
-450 RRQLREAR
+450 RRQLREAK
-458 QWELADTIRDD
+458 QWGLADQIRDD
-469 LGALDVVIEDTP
+469 LVALDVVIEDTP
-481 DGTVWRRG
+481 DGTDWRRV

>member
-1 MTLSITNS
+1 MTLAITNT
-9 LTGKKEPFKPLG
+9 LTGNKEPFKPLG

-49 VIRRYLE
+49 VIRRFLE

-78 ARAAG
+78 AHAAG
-83 RDPLDWA
+83 RDPLDWS

-96 YFEVMDRLHV
+96 YFDVMDRLRV
-106 RRAQEYPLVT
+106 RRAHEYPLVT
-116 CNIAGIIQD
+116 ANIPGIIED
-125 VQELIDGGHA
+125 VQELINAGHA

-164 AGARIEVDEEKRD
+164 AGARIAVDEEKSD
-177 PRDWALWKLDDES
+177 PRDWALWKLDTES

-213 RRTLGERID
+213 RRTLGEQID

-240 QAEAATG
+240 QAEAATER
-247 QQPFVS
+247 QPFVS

-284 VPPDVLRLYLLG
+284 VPPDVLRLYLLS
-296 VHYRSPL
+296 VHYRSTL
-303 QFSPAAIEQTRAGY
+303 QFSSAAIEQTRAGY
-317 QRLLAVARARGGGDA
+317 ERLLAVARAQGGAD
-332 ASETLDARLQ
+332 
-342 SDPSA
+342 
-347 PKVSRETF
+347 VSRETSA
-355 GAEGSGPTP
+355 AE
-364 LHAEAA
+364 LHSEAA
-370 AARRRFEAA
+370 TARQAFEAA

-391 ALFDLGRAIN
+391 ALFDFGRAIN
-401 RLAPT
+401 RLAPGC
-406 SASDDVERAQDV
+406 SAADVERAQGA
-418 LTGLLGVLG
+418 LTRLLSVLG
-427 IELHEPETASDDATP
+427 IELREPDTASDDATP
-442 FIDLLVRV
+442 FIELLVQL

-458 QWELADTIRDD
+458 QWELADRIRDD
-469 LGALDVVIEDTP
+469 LGALDVVVEDKP